1 MASIALPSPAYI
13 LRRIPEDVLAAGDVP
28 TLRLLDWQCGGAPSI
43 VARWD
48 ALAREASEPNPFLE
62 SWYLLPAL
70 KALQPGA
77 EVQLLLLEQGERLIG
92 LLPVVSN
99 RRYYGRPL
107 AHLAGWT
114 HPNAFLGTP
123 LVARG
128 HEEAFWRAL
137 LEWADRNGGKALFLQ
152 IAQLNLDGPLFKT
165 LTRLI
170 AQQRRTGAI
179 VRRETRAVL
188 ASDESPEE
196 YYQASVSGK
205 KRKELRRQLNRL
217 SELGTVAFDRCED
230 EAGLEEW
237 TDAFLALEAAGWKGK
252 EGSALALAKHTAT
265 LFREALAGAGAQGRL
280 ERLTMTLDG
289 KPIAMLANFVCPP
302 GMFSFKTT
310 YDESLAKYSPGVL
323 LQCENLMVLARGDV
337 AWSDSCASADHP
349 MIDHIWRE
357 RREIGQVSLAIGGP
371 IRRAL
376 FGGLVRAELRRSH
389 RKGQS

>member
-1 MASIALPSPAYI
+1 MASIALPNPAYI
-13 LRRIPEDVLAAGDVP
+13 LRRIPEDALTAGEAP

-70 KALQPGA
+70 KALQPCE

-92 LLPVVSN
+92 LLPVARRS
-99 RRYYGRPL
+99 RYYRRPIP
-107 AHLAGWT
+107 HLAGWS

-137 LEWADRNGGKALFLQ
+137 LAWADGIGGKALFLQ
-152 IAQLNLDGPLFKT
+152 IAQLHLEGPLFEA
-165 LTRLI
+165 LSRVI
-170 AQQRRTGAI
+170 ARQDRTGAI
-179 VRRETRAVL
+179 VHREARAL
-188 ASDESPEE
+188 LCSDQSPED
-196 YYQASVSGK
+196 YYQASLSGK

-217 SELGTVAFDRCED
+217 GELGKVAFERQHDST
-230 EAGLEEW
+230 GIEEW
-237 TDAFLALEAAGWKGK
+237 AEAFLALEAKGWKGE
-252 EGSALALAKHTAT
+252 EGSALALAEPTAA
-265 LFREALAGAGAQGRL
+265 LFREALAGAAAQGRL

-289 KPIAMLANFVCPP
+289 RPVAMLANFVCPP
-302 GMFSFKTT
+302 GQFSFKTT

-323 LQCENLMVLARGDV
+323 LQCENLMVLSRNEV
-337 AWSDSCASADHP
+337 AWADSCASAGHP

-357 RREIGQVSLAIGGP
+357 RREVGHVSLAIGGP
-371 IRRAL
+371 LRRTL
-376 FGGLVRAELRRSH
+376 FSGLVRAELRRSH
-389 RKGQS
+389 RKERE

>member
-1 MASIALPSPAYI
+1 VASIALPNPAYI
-13 LRRIPEDVLAAGDVP
+13 LRRIPEDAVVAGDAP

-48 ALAREASEPNPFLE
+48 ALAREAAEPNPFLE

-70 KALQPGA
+70 KALQPGE
-77 EVQLLLLEQGERLIG
+77 EVRLLLLEQGERLIG
-92 LLPVVSN
+92 LLPVARHN
-99 RRYYGRPL
+99 RYYRRPL
-107 AHLAGWT
+107 PHLAGWS

-137 LEWADRNGGKALFLQ
+137 LAWADVNAGKALFLQ
-152 IAQLNLDGPLFKT
+152 IAQLHLEGPLFEA

-170 AQQRRTGAI
+170 ADQNRTGAI
-179 VRRETRAVL
+179 VHREARAML
-188 ASDESPEE
+188 CSNQSPED
-196 YYQASVSGK
+196 YYQASLSGK

-217 SELGTVAFDRCED
+217 GDLGKVAFERHDD
-230 EAGLEEW
+230 AAGLEEW
-237 TDAFLALEAAGWKGK
+237 TEAFLTLEAAGWKGDA
-252 EGSALALAKHTAT
+252 GSALALAPPTAT
-265 LFREALAGAGAQGRL
+265 LFREALAGAAAQGRL

-289 KPIAMLANFVCPP
+289 RPIAMLANFVCPP
-302 GMFSFKTT
+302 GLFSFKTA

-323 LQCENLMVLARGDV
+323 LQCENLMVLGRADI

-357 RREIGQVSLAIGGP
+357 RREVGHVSLAIGGP
-371 IRRAL
+371 LRRTLFRAL
-376 FGGLVRAELRRSH
+376 VRTELRRS
-389 RKGQS
+389 RRTERT